1 MDARCVA
8 GLLRV
13 ALPAG
18 FLVLTLAACEG
29 GGGPVASDR
38 PSPALPTL
46 SASVPTR
53 SAVPE
58 ASASRT
64 PRPTP
69 TLPTRSAVAAPPP
82 GSPTPTRAPTPDPT
96 TPAPTESRP
105 APPPAPT
112 PGATTPA
119 STPTPATSAAAP
131 TSESSPSTPAATP
144 VSSSPSPW
152 VWWLLG
158 LLIAGAVIALVVV
171 AVRRR
176 RTRQAWSARRAAAVA
191 ESTWLAHE
199 LVPSALSAQTP
210 AARRDRWT
218 ASRPRVGA
226 LYRSLS
232 ELVAS
237 APKDQAGSL
246 DRLRDA
252 VAGLGAAMDAY
263 AATDAGDPE
272 RLGAARQ
279 AQRQLEDALARAV
292 QLPPAP
298 GAP

>member
-18 FLVLTLAACEG
+18 LLVLTLAACEG

-64 PRPTP
+64 PRPTS
-69 TLPTRSAVAAPPP
+69 TRSAVAAPPP
-82 GSPTPTRAPTPDPT
+82 GSPTPTPAPTPDPT

-105 APPPAPT
+105 APAPAPT
-112 PGATTPA
+112 RTPGAPTQA
-119 STPTPATSAAAP
+119 STPTSAAAP
-131 TSESSPSTPAATP
+131 TSSTPAATP

-158 LLIAGAVIALVVV
+158 LLAVGAVIALVVV

-176 RTRQAWSARRAAAVA
+176 RTREVWSARRAGAVA

-199 LVPSALSAQTP
+199 LLPSALSAQSP

-218 ASRPRVGA
+218 ASRPRVAA
-226 LYRSLS
+226 LHRNLG

-246 DRLRDA
+246 DRLREA
-252 VAGLGAAMDAY
+252 VTGLGAAMDAY
-263 AATDAGDPE
+263 AATGAGDPE

-292 QLPPAP
+292 QVPPGP